1 MTENIFESS
10 DSIRSGRELEHAQYA
25 VFSDPLELERGGRLS
40 QVRVAYETYGEL
52 NERRDNAI
60 LICHALSGDS
70 HVARHDEEDDPGWWD
85 LLIGPGRMI
94 DTNRYFVICSNA
106 LGGCR
111 GTTGPDS
118 VNPETGR
125 RYGIDFPVITIADI
139 VEVQRRLVDHLGIE
153 QLLAVVGG
161 SLGGLMTLQ
170 WATAHPD
177 RLRGAVPIA
186 TSARLTTQALAF
198 DIVARNAILLD
209 PAFEEG
215 QYYDTG
221 EGHGPTVGLAIAR
234 MLGHITYLS
243 PESMRQK
250 FDAERNKPRQIETGF
265 ETEFSVGSY
274 LAYQGDKFVD
284 RFDANSYVSLSM
296 AMDLFDLGATREQLA
311 EAFRRSTCRWL
322 LISYTS
328 DWLFPAFQSREM
340 VDVLLAEEKP
350 VSYSNV
356 SSDCG
361 HDAFLLPDEIDCY
374 GAMLAGF
381 LKNTESEA
389 SQAASP
395 CAKETQEAAKPR
407 RGRPDFD
414 LIAQLIFPGSSVLDL
429 GCGGGSLLKTL
440 RRRCEEL
447 NADPGTLVGIDNDQ
461 NAVLR
466 AVQRGFDVVQ
476 SDLSEGLPVFRDG
489 QFDYVVLSK
498 TLQSVSDVEFLLDE
512 MLRVGKQAIVS
523 FPNMGYRKYRER
535 LALGRAPEIDQGA
548 SWHEMD
554 TVRFLTIADF
564 EAYCTERGV
573 TIHQTVALDSVEG
586 KLVKDDPNLNAD
598 VAIMVLSR

>member
-1 MTENIFESS
+1 MTDSLYESS

-25 VFSDPLELERGGRLS
+25 VFSDPLELERGGRLPE
-40 QVRVAYETYGEL
+40 VRVAYETYGEL

-60 LICHALSGDS
+60 LISHALSGDS
-70 HVARHDEEDDPGWWD
+70 HVARHDDNDDPGWWD
-85 LLIGPGRMI
+85 LLIGPGKMI
-94 DTNRYFVICSNA
+94 DTNRYFVICSNT

-118 VNPETGR
+118 INPETGR
-125 RYGIDFPVITIADI
+125 RYGIDFPVITVGDI
-139 VEVQRRLVDHLGIE
+139 VEAQRRLIDHLGID

-177 RLRGAVPIA
+177 RLRGAIAVA

-198 DIVARNAILLD
+198 DIVGRNAILLD
-209 PAFEEG
+209 PAYNGG
-215 QYYDTG
+215 QYYDEG
-221 EGHGPTVGLAIAR
+221 EGHGPSVGLAIAR

-250 FDAERNKPRQIETGF
+250 FDAERMKPRQIETGF

-274 LAYQGDKFVD
+274 LAYQGDKFVE
-284 RFDANSYVSLSM
+284 RFDANSYLALSK
-296 AMDLFDLGATREQLA
+296 AMDLYDLGETREKLA

-322 LISYTS
+322 MISYTS
-328 DWLFPAFQSREM
+328 DWLFPAFQSQEM
-340 VDVLLAEEKP
+340 VNVLLSEDKP

-356 SSDCG
+356 KSDCG
-361 HDAFLLPDEIDCY
+361 HDAFLLPDELDCY
-374 GAMLAGF
+374 GAMIAGF
-381 LKNTESEA
+381 LKNTEPEESRP
-389 SQAASP
+389 SQPERNA
-395 CAKETQEAAKPR
+395 AKEAKKPR

-447 NADPGTLVGIDNDQ
+447 NAELGTLVGIDIDQ

-476 SDLSEGLPVFRDG
+476 SDLDEGLPVFHDG

-498 TLQSVSDVEFLLDE
+498 TLQSVSDVNFLLDE
-512 MLRVGKQAIVS
+512 MLRVGKKAIVS
-523 FPNMGYRKYRER
+523 FPNMGYRKYREQ
-535 LALGRAPEIDQGA
+535 LASGSAPEIDQGA
-548 SWHEMD
+548 SWFEMD

-564 EAYCTERGV
+564 EAYCAERGV

-586 KLVKDDPNLNAD
+586 KLVKEDPNLNAD